1 MRSFY
6 LTGRLIRASAEPRK
20 LQKAAWPLGGSRWG
34 ALLLPNVC
42 RTGRH
47 PILLST
53 GTTRE
58 GNAGKDMAR
67 ETTEAVRLPPGPRIP
82 KTVQGLA
89 FLAATHGMFAALGR
103 RYGSEFTVNLALFGQ
118 AVVISDP
125 ILVKDVFSASSDL
138 IERPTGAGH
147 LGEAFGPGSL
157 CSLAG
162 DELLARRK
170 LVLPPFH
177 GKRVRSYEHIIEEE
191 VVREI
196 ANWPEG
202 REFKTLPPM
211 MRMTLNVILRAVF
224 GAEGPALD
232 ELRGLLPPLVTMV
245 GAYAVLPPPMRRDL
259 GPWSPGGRF
268 LRYRR
273 RFDAVVD
280 SLIADARA
288 DPALEERND
297 VLALLVQARS
307 DNGEPI
313 PDRHIAD
320 ELLTLVAS
328 GHETTSAGLAWT
340 VERLRRHPALLSRLT
355 EEVDAGGSELRQ
367 ATIWEVLRTRS
378 VLEGTTRRTK
388 KRIRLGDWVLPE
400 DTAIILSIRTAHA
413 SEESF
418 PDAASFNPNRFV
430 GASAPKPFAWIPFG
444 GGVNRCIGAAL
455 ANMEMDVTL
464 RVMLRELRFAP
475 TDAPGEPR
483 HWRGVATVPGR
494 GGRAV
499 VYRRTAKVSSDADSA
514 SAADHAS

>member
-1 MRSFY
+1 
-6 LTGRLIRASAEPRK
+6 
-20 LQKAAWPLGGSRWG
+20 
-34 ALLLPNVC
+34 
-42 RTGRH
+42 
-47 PILLST
+47 
-53 GTTRE
+53 
-58 GNAGKDMAR
+58 MAT
-67 ETTEAVRLPPGPRIP
+67 ETTEAVRLPPRPRIP
-82 KTVQGLA
+82 KTVQGIA
-89 FLAATHGMFAALGR
+89 FLSATHGMFAALGR
-103 RYGSEFTVNLALFGQ
+103 RYGSAFTVNIPHIDQ

-125 ILVKDVFSASSDL
+125 ILVKDVFSTSSDL

-147 LGEAFGPGSL
+147 LGEAFGPGSTF
-157 CSLAG
+157 SLAG

-170 LVLPPFH
+170 LVVPPFH
-177 GKRVRSYEHIIEEE
+177 GKRVRSYEHIIEDE
-191 VVREI
+191 VMREI

-202 REFKTLPPM
+202 REFKTLEPM
-211 MRMTLNVILRAVF
+211 MRITLNAILRAVF

-232 ELRGLLPPLVTMV
+232 ELRSLLPPMV
-245 GAYAVLPPPMRRDL
+245 PLAGLYAILAPILRSDL

-273 RFDAVVD
+273 RFDTVID

-288 DPALEERND
+288 DPAFEERSD
-297 VLALLVQARS
+297 VLALLVQARY

-328 GHETTSAGLAWT
+328 GHETTGSALAWA
-340 VERLRRHPALLSRLT
+340 VERLRRHPSLLSRLT

-367 ATIWEVLRTRS
+367 ATIWEVLRTRA

-388 KRIRLGDWVLPE
+388 KRIRLGDWVIPE
-400 DTAIILSIRTAHA
+400 NTTVVLSIRMAHA
-413 SEESF
+413 SDESF
-418 PDAASFNPNRFV
+418 PDAASFNPDRFV
-430 GASAPKPFAWIPFG
+430 GAGAPKPFAWIPFG

-455 ANMEMDVTL
+455 ADMEMDITL
-464 RVMLRELRFAP
+464 RTLLRELRFVP
-475 TDAPGEPR
+475 TDARGERR

-514 SAADHAS
+514 SVADHAS

>member
-1 MRSFY
+1 
-6 LTGRLIRASAEPRK
+6 
-20 LQKAAWPLGGSRWG
+20 
-34 ALLLPNVC
+34 
-42 RTGRH
+42 
-47 PILLST
+47 
-53 GTTRE
+53 
-58 GNAGKDMAR
+58 
-67 ETTEAVRLPPGPRIP
+67 
-82 KTVQGLA
+82 
-89 FLAATHGMFAALGR
+89 
-103 RYGSEFTVNLALFGQ
+103 
-118 AVVISDP
+118 
-125 ILVKDVFSASSDL
+125 
-138 IERPTGAGH
+138 
-147 LGEAFGPGSL
+147 
-157 CSLAG
+157 
-162 DELLARRK
+162 
-170 LVLPPFH
+170 
-177 GKRVRSYEHIIEEE
+177 
-191 VVREI
+191 
-196 ANWPEG
+196 
-202 REFKTLPPM
+202 M

-367 ATIWEVLRTRS
+367 ATIWEVLRTGRFSKALRAARRS
-378 VLEGTTRRTK
+378 ESVWGT
-388 KRIRLGDWVLPE
+388 GSSE

-418 PDAASFNPNRFV
+418 PDAASFNPDRFV
-430 GASAPKPFAWIPFG
+430 GVGAPKPFAWIPFG

-464 RVMLRELRFAP
+464 RNAARTAVRANRCAGNHVTGAVWRP
-475 TDAPGEPR
+475 RRDGAAEP
-483 HWRGVATVPGR
+483 WFT
-494 GGRAV
+494 GGREGIE
-499 VYRRTAKVSSDADSA
+499 RRLCIGGYQA
-514 SAADHAS
+514 S

>member
-1 MRSFY
+1 
-6 LTGRLIRASAEPRK
+6 
-20 LQKAAWPLGGSRWG
+20 
-34 ALLLPNVC
+34 
-42 RTGRH
+42 
-47 PILLST
+47 
-53 GTTRE
+53 
-58 GNAGKDMAR
+58 MAT

-82 KTVQGLA
+82 KTLQGIA
-89 FLAATHGMFAALGR
+89 FLVATHGMFAPLGR

-125 ILVKDVFSASSDL
+125 TLVKDVFSASTDL

-147 LGEAFGPGSL
+147 LGEAFGPGSTF
-157 CSLAG
+157 SLAG

-170 LVLPPFH
+170 VVLPPFH
-177 GKRVRSYEHIIEEE
+177 GKRVRSYEHIIEDE

-196 ANWPEG
+196 ATWPEG

-211 MRMTLNVILRAVF
+211 MRLTLNVILRAVF

-232 ELRGLLPPLVTMV
+232 ELRGLVPPLVTML
-245 GAYAVLPPPMRRDL
+245 GPIAVMPPPMRRDL
-259 GPWSPGGRF
+259 GPWSPGGRH

-297 VLALLVQARS
+297 VLALLVQARF

-388 KRIRLGDWVLPE
+388 KRIRLGNWVLPE

-418 PDAASFNPNRFV
+418 PDAASFNPDRFV

-464 RVMLRELRFAP
+464 RIMLRELRIAP
-475 TDAPGEPR
+475 TDAPGER
-483 HWRGVATVPGR
+483 RYWRGVATVPGR
-494 GGRAV
+494 GGRVV
-499 VYRRTAKVSSDADSA
+499 VYRRTAKASSDADSA
-514 SAADHAS
+514 SVATGPAEL

>member
-1 MRSFY
+1 
-6 LTGRLIRASAEPRK
+6 
-20 LQKAAWPLGGSRWG
+20 
-34 ALLLPNVC
+34 
-42 RTGRH
+42 
-47 PILLST
+47 
-53 GTTRE
+53 
-58 GNAGKDMAR
+58 MAT
-67 ETTEAVRLPPGPRIP
+67 ETTEALRLPPGPRIP
-82 KTVQGLA
+82 KTLQGIA
-89 FLAATHGMFAALGR
+89 FLAATHGMFARLGR

-125 ILVKDVFSASSDL
+125 ILVKEVFSASTDL

-147 LGEAFGPGSL
+147 LGEAFGPGSTF
-157 CSLAG
+157 SLAG
-162 DELLARRK
+162 DELLERRK

-177 GKRVRSYEHIIEEE
+177 GKRVRSYEHIIEDE

-211 MRMTLNVILRAVF
+211 MRLTLNVILRAVF

-232 ELRGLLPPLVTMV
+232 ELRGLVPPLVTML
-245 GAYAVLPPPMRRDL
+245 GPIAVMPPTMRRDL
-259 GPWSPGGRF
+259 GPWSPGGRH

-297 VLALLVQARS
+297 VLALMVQARS

-367 ATIWEVLRTRS
+367 ATIW
-378 VLEGTTRRTK
+378 K
-388 KRIRLGDWVLPE
+388 
-400 DTAIILSIRTAHA
+400 
-413 SEESF
+413 
-418 PDAASFNPNRFV
+418 
-430 GASAPKPFAWIPFG
+430 
-444 GGVNRCIGAAL
+444 CC
-455 ANMEMDVTL
+455 
-464 RVMLRELRFAP
+464 
-475 TDAPGEPR
+475 APGR
-483 HWRGVATVPGR
+483 FSKALRAARRSGLAWVAG
-494 GGRAV
+494 
-499 VYRRTAKVSSDADSA
+499 SSLKTPQ
-514 SAADHAS
+514 